1 MLPAFNLVTAN
12 SFISPRNLSCDYSG
26 IDLAAA
32 GGFSADLRGRAA
44 RLAAGG
50 TDGLGSPCANESTQS
65 ISTSFVGSKEKGL
78 EAEGWQRAEAV
89 GSKGE
94 PVRSGRPHADRWAA
108 VPWKGLPRLSCWH
121 LSLPRHLPRCERLGE
136 RRRRHDRCP
145 ADPGA
150 AS

>member
-50 TDGLGSPCANESTQS
+50 TDGLGSPCAFWKASCRSLGRSSLEGSSSSELLASESAATS
-65 ISTSFVGSKEKGL
+65 SSLRAPGRTSTTT
-78 EAEGWQRAEAV
+78 
-89 GSKGE
+89 
-94 PVRSGRPHADRWAA
+94 
-108 VPWKGLPRLSCWH
+108 
-121 LSLPRHLPRCERLGE
+121 
-136 RRRRHDRCP
+136 
-145 ADPGA
+145 
-150 AS
+150 